1 MRSDHFRGSDWST
14 YLVGSESATRGEGP
28 NRWWG
33 NIVWCSCRGLSARVV
48 ERDDAVSLLRHLSC
62 DFFIRKKK
70 IKNKK
75 ERENHWYWQPT
86 FFVILWSVIVQSIL

>member
-48 ERDDAVSLLRHLSC
+48 ERDDAVSLLYFGTYLAI
-62 DFFIRKKK
+62 FLFGKKK
-70 IKNKK
+70 
-75 ERENHWYWQPT
+75 
-86 FFVILWSVIVQSIL
+86 